1 MINYSIV
8 MRGKPADK
16 EAPKKAYA
24 TAQYSEVMDISQ
36 FSEHIASHGCVY
48 QRADIGAIL
57 TMAVDC
63 MRELL
68 LGGQKI
74 RLGDLGDFAI
84 SINSSGAEMA
94 AEYNPAIHIKKLN
107 VNWSPGK
114 RFINLLKEATF
125 NLVPTRKAAKLVVKA
140 LKAGETNVDL
150 TGKSNEEGDRP
161 EIE

>member
-48 QRADIGAIL
+48 QRADIVAIL

-74 RLGDLGDFAI
+74 RLGDFAI

>member
-48 QRADIGAIL
+48 QRADIVAIL

-94 AEYNPAIHIKKLN
+94 AEYTPTIHIKKLN

-125 NLVPTRKAAKLVVKA
+125 NLVPPRKAAKLVVKA

>member
-1 MINYSIV
+1 
-8 MRGKPADK
+8 
-16 EAPKKAYA
+16 
-24 TAQYSEVMDISQ
+24 
-36 FSEHIASHGCVY
+36 
-48 QRADIGAIL
+48 
-57 TMAVDC
+57 
-63 MRELL
+63 
-68 LGGQKI
+68 
-74 RLGDLGDFAI
+74 
-84 SINSSGAEMA
+84 MA